1 MERLRAKGGM
11 MDRSGSSVEIVRLDG
26 LIKLHDLPST
36 QPFLFLASG
45 MEYPYTVAA
54 AAIVIVQCIAR

>member
-1 MERLRAKGGM
+1 
-11 MDRSGSSVEIVRLDG
+11 MDSSGSSVEIVRLDG

-45 MEYPYTVAA
+45 MEYPYTMAA